1 MENTMNQIDELC
13 TKILALLDQSPGLSK
28 AELEAALPGQFI
40 EQALLKLYRQ
50 GEIVIS
56 SIPTD
61 PETKK
66 IMELLDTGEH
76 DEISI

>member
-1 MENTMNQIDELC
+1 MNQDELS
-13 TKILALLDQSPGLSK
+13 TKILALLDRNPPGLTK
-28 AELEAALPGQFI
+28 AELDAALPGQFI